1 MDRLEFLQGTLET
14 LILRTLLF
22 GPRHGYAIAQHIR
35 QTSDDALTVA
45 LIGIY
50 GVVAYNAAQRRFEMG
65 LRAAL
70 GARPRD
76 ILGLMTTAGLR
87 PIVWGLVVG
96 PAGAAA
102 CGRLLRG
109 LLFGVSPLDAV
120 TMVSVALVLGAAGAW
135 ACYLPVRAVSRV
147 DPATVLRYE

>member
-1 MDRLEFLQGTLET
+1 MKTR
-14 LILRTLLF
+14 I
-22 GPRHGYAIAQHIR
+22 
-35 QTSDDALTVA
+35 
-45 LIGIY
+45 
-50 GVVAYNAAQRRFEMG
+50 YNASQRRFEMG

-76 ILGLMTTAGLR
+76 ILGLMTIAGLR
-87 PIVWGLVVG
+87 PIACGLLVG
-96 PAGAAA
+96 LAGAAA

-120 TMVSVALVLGAAGAW
+120 TLLSVAFVLGAAGAL
-135 ACYLPVRAVSRV
+135 ACWLPGRAVARV